1 MNKFNLT
8 LDNLIY
14 SLVVLEN
21 EDITF
26 VLPKKLPTDS
36 YLEDKNIF
44 KAVVETTL
52 KVFIRTKVSTTP
64 KLNFIGQDEKQKIV
78 MSGSLELLPD
88 SLLAVTMTTVDGG
101 TTWLVNSCNAAS
113 ETAEGAQET
122 ANNAQ
127 EIAVKATATAES
139 AVETSNSAK
148 TIASDAQGK
157 AENANL
163 IAATANSTATA
174 ANDTAKAAVDAAQQA
189 QINVNTAVE
198 TAVDAKQVADTAEEK
213 ATNAITTAETAQE
226 TANTAQETADMAK
239 AKADTSLQ
247 QKHEG
252 FQVIDS
258 GLVLGKTR
266 KFLFTRANGGTPLAF
281 AMNQYNELT
290 DVKTGAGLEQAE
302 FGTPQTIMCL
312 NHCGATFTTAS
323 GEQKTVDG
331 HIRVD
336 HKENADAP
344 TIQDQLAYMS
354 DISALKSTIQI
365 LVKHIENL
373 ENVCFWISDE
383 TLKPTRP
390 VVDPDTLEKLPE

>member
-1 MNKFNLT
+1 MSEIKLT

-14 SLVVLEN
+14 NLTVVEN
-21 EDITF
+21 DDITF
-26 VLPKKLPTDS
+26 ILPKKVPTAKPAN
-36 YLEDKNIF
+36 DKNIF
-44 KAVVETTL
+44 EPVIETNI
-52 KVFIRTKVSTTP
+52 KVFVRTKVDTTP
-64 KLNFIGQDEKQKIV
+64 KLLFVGQEDTQKIV

-157 AENANL
+157 AENANV
-163 IAATANSTATA
+163 IAATANSTATT
-174 ANDTAKAAVDAAQQA
+174 ANETAKAAVDVAQQA

-226 TANTAQETADMAK
+226 TANTAQETADAAK

-290 DVKTGAGLEQAE
+290 DVKTGTGLEQVE
-302 FGTPQTIMCL
+302 FGTPQAIMCL

-323 GEQKTVDG
+323 GEQKTVDR

-336 HKENADAP
+336 YKENADAP

-354 DISALKSTIQI
+354 DISELKSIIQI

-383 TLKPTRP
+383 TLQPTRP

>member
-1 MNKFNLT
+1 MSEIKLT
-8 LDNLIY
+8 LDNLTY
-14 SLVVLEN
+14 NLTVVEN

-26 VLPKKLPTDS
+26 VLPKKTPTAKS
-36 YLEDKNIF
+36 AKGKNIF
-44 KAVVETTL
+44 EPVIETNI
-52 KVFIRTKVSTTP
+52 KVFVRTKVDTTP
-64 KLNFIGQDEKQKIV
+64 KLLFVGQENTQKIV

-88 SLLAVTMTTVDGG
+88 SLLAVNMTTVDGG
-101 TTWLVNSCNAAS
+101 ATWLVNSCNAAS

-127 EIAVKATATAES
+127 EVAVKANATAES
-139 AVETSNSAK
+139 AVEISNNAK

-157 AENANL
+157 AEGASLVAAAANM
-163 IAATANSTATA
+163 TATT
-174 ANDTAKAAVDAAQQA
+174 ANDTAKAAVEVAQQA
-189 QINVNTAVE
+189 QTNVGIAVE
-198 TAVDAKQVADTAEEK
+198 TAVDAKQVADTADEK
-213 ATNAITTAETAQE
+213 ATNAITAAG
-226 TANTAQETADMAK
+226 TAQETADTAKTTADAAK

-247 QKHEG
+247 QKAEG
-252 FQVIDS
+252 FQIIDS
-258 GLVLGKTR
+258 GVVLGKAK

-290 DVKTGAGLEQAE
+290 DVKTGVGLEQAE

-354 DISALKSTIQI
+354 DINELKSTIQI

-373 ENVCFWISDE
+373 ENVIFWISDE
-383 TLKPTRP
+383 TVKPTRP
-390 VVDPDTLEKLPE
+390 VVDPDTLEKLPK